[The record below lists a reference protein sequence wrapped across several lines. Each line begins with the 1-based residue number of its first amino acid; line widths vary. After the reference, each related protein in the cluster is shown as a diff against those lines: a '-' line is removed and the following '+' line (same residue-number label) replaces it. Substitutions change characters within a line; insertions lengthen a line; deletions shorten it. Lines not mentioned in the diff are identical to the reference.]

1 MSTRLNQPI
10 KGITFA
16 VFAVFVLTLQ
26 DAFVKM
32 LTSDFSVVQILC
44 VRSAMMSIPIFFLVL
59 FTYGWVG
66 FHTHRP
72 IAHLLR
78 LSLNMMAFLA
88 FFFGLSRL
96 PLADAIA
103 LLLSAPIFMALLSG
117 PLLGERVTG
126 RLWVVIVVGFVGV
139 VLMANPT
146 AKGADLVGVGAILGA
161 SVAYALWMLHTRYLS
176 STERSETMVFYTA
189 VGSATTTA
197 LIMPM
202 LWRQPSAGELG
213 LLALL
218 GIMSSVGHFCLVQAY
233 RYAPVYVVGPFDYT
247 SLVWGI
253 LIGYIVWRDM
263 PSAQMLAG
271 ATLVVAGGLY
281 LFHRQRRISGSTRE
295 GLN

>member
-1 MSTRLNQPI
+1 MSARLNQPI
-10 KGITFA
+10 RGMTFA

-26 DAFVKM
+26 DAFVKL

-44 VRSAMMSIPIFFLVL
+44 VRSAVMSVPIFLLVL
-59 FTYGWVG
+59 YTHGWVG
-66 FHTHRP
+66 FRTERP
-72 IAHLLR
+72 LAHLMR
-78 LSLNMMAFLA
+78 LSLNVMAFLA

-96 PLADAIA
+96 PLANAIA
-103 LLLSAPIFMALLSG
+103 LLLTAPIFMAVLSG

-126 RLWVVIVVGFVGV
+126 RLWIVVVGGFLGV
-139 VLMANPT
+139 VLMADPT
-146 AKGADLVGVGAILGA
+146 AKGDDLIGVGAILAA

-189 VGSATTTA
+189 VGSVMLTG
-197 LIMPM
+197 LVMPL
-202 LWRQPSAGELG
+202 LWRQPSVGEFG

-253 LIGYIVWRDM
+253 VIGYIVWRDV
-263 PSAQMLAG
+263 PSAQMLLG

-281 LFHRQRRISGSTRE
+281 LFHRQRRSHASTSG
-295 GLN
+295 G